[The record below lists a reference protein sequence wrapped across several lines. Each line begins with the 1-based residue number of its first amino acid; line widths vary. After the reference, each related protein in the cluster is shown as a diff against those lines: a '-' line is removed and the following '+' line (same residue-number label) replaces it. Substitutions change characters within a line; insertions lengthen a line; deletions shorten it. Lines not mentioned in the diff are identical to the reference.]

1 MGKVLEPS
9 QNIERSI
16 MKKYRKELWNPFI
29 KAVKNY
35 ELVQENDKI
44 AVCISGG
51 KDSMLMAKLFQELKR
66 HGQQNFEVV
75 YLVMNPGYNPFNY
88 QVILDNAQFLNVP
101 ITVFESEIF
110 DIVASEEQSPCYLC
124 ARMRRGY
131 LYSKA
136 KELGCVNTH
145 FVNPHGLHNKKHYT
159 CAHDMAL
166 IAQAAFQIP
175 LFRKITKTVEYKI
188 PKTKYMKEDRWLVN
202 HQKMLYEDG
211 EFTYKNCEGGKT
223 GFTDEAWN
231 TLVTYAKKD
240 GKTLVCVEL
249 RVNGSWKTF
258 NESAELLDY
267 GFDKFRHEEVDAALD
282 TTTLGQLAGICH
294 FGTAS
299 VLDQK
304 EAGIRAVEGKSTVSV
319 TIPKKLK
326 TDKLKR
332 GFCDGNK
339 IVYSYQGWEVG
350 EETLKFNN
358 PAFEVTKTE
367 ISDATLQGQTDTNG
381 SETETAGST
390 EAPEKDA
397 SGSKGFEEKV
407 DEFMDNITF
416 GFLNIW
422 TSFNGWVDQH
432 EMLSATVGM
441 ILILLM
447 IPLIVIAYMRDKNDK
462 LARKEREQDKEQ
474 RRKIEEN
481 IDSKS
486 FQEIESEIRSELEK
500 EERRKREAEE
510 EEKRLREMEELID
523 RQKAKEAQETK
534 ETKEIKPTEKPE
546 EEILPA
552 EQPKTEDLKKEEE
565 D

>member
-1 MGKVLEPS
+1 MAPGPRVEAEGATVMDLDTGAFLYS
-9 QNIERSI
+9 
-16 MKKYRKELWNPFI
+16 
-29 KAVKNY
+29 KNA
-35 ELVQENDKI
+35 E
-44 AVCISGG
+44 
-51 KDSMLMAKLFQELKR
+51 AKLYPASITKIMTM
-66 HGQQNFEVV
+66 
-75 YLVMNPGYNPFNY
+75 LVALEH
-88 QVILDNAQFLNVP
+88 ISDSDLDTKVKASESALAPIDSDSSQIWLSVGEK
-101 ITVFESEIF
+101 ITVRSALYAIML
-110 DIVASEEQSPCYLC
+110 ASANDAANVIAEYVGGS
-124 ARMRRGY
+124 MDNFVKMMND
-131 LYSKA
+131 KA

-211 EFTYKNCEGGKT
+211 EFTYKDCEGGKT

-390 EAPEKDA
+390 EAPEKDT